1 MIANLIKTI
10 LKMESDI
17 IVCPVCNSLLHHER
31 KISICENNHSFDHA
45 KEGYLNLLLSNK
57 KHSKNPGDSVE
68 MITARRDF
76 LASGAYEQLIPLLN
90 SKTSKHLSDRDSCN
104 VLDSGCGDGYFTRS
118 IANFANKYRTSQQA
132 MRNESEINYCDE
144 MQVSAKK
151 NHLCDSNSLNC
162 YGVDISKPAIKVA
175 AKMDNRTSYIIA
187 NAMLEMPFID
197 NSIDI
202 ILSILAPRNIEEFNR
217 ILTQDG
223 MLLIGIPGE
232 FHLMELRSLLMAENI
247 SFNEKSKNIVA
258 KFAPKFTFKNIE
270 EVNYKVTLSNEQ
282 LRNLIHMTPMYWKS
296 TPSAIN
302 NALALESLTI
312 TVNFLLI
319 ELTKTH

>member
-1 MIANLIKTI
+1 MKNK
-10 LKMESDI
+10 I
-17 IVCPVCNSLLHHER
+17 IVCPVCNSLLHTKN

-76 LASGAYEQLIPLLN
+76 LTSGAYEQLIPLLN
-90 SKTSKHLSDRDSCN
+90 SKISEYLSGRGSCN
-104 VLDSGCGDGYFTRS
+104 ILDSGCGDGYFTRS
-118 IANFANKYRTSQQA
+118 IANFAGKSNKLT
-132 MRNESEINYCDE
+132 
-144 MQVSAKK
+144 
-151 NHLCDSNSLNC
+151 C
-162 YGVDISKPAIKVA
+162 YGIDISKPAIKIA
-175 AKMDNRTSYIIA
+175 AKMDNHASYIIA

-202 ILSILAPRNIEEFNR
+202 ILSILAPRNIDEFNR
-217 ILTQDG
+217 ILKQDG
-223 MLLIGIPGE
+223 ILLIGIPGE
-232 FHLMELRSLLMAENI
+232 FHLMELRSLLMEENI
-247 SFNEKSKNIVA
+247 SFNEKSKNVIA

-270 EVNYKVTLSNEQ
+270 EVNYKITLSNEQ

-296 TPSAIN
+296 APSAIN

-312 TVNFLLI
+312 TVNFLVI
-319 ELTKTH
+319 ELTKSTSGIKEEKDDKIKNKN